1 MGENMD
7 HPDIAY
13 LERYAHE
20 RRSPF
25 GAAEQWSWWR
35 NKTPNVSERQ
45 RVFGV
50 PPVASSTGE
59 PAGPASSGVFF
70 LILVLDKQ
78 KKYARRRAKAI

>member
-1 MGENMD
+1 MA

-13 LERYAHE
+13 LERYAHPFCF
-20 RRSPF
+20 PF
-25 GAAEQWSWWR
+25 GAAEQRSRWW
-35 NKTPNVSERQ
+35 NKTPNLSERQ

-50 PPVASSTGE
+50 PPLVSSARE

-78 KKYARRRAKAI
+78 KKYAKRRAKPI